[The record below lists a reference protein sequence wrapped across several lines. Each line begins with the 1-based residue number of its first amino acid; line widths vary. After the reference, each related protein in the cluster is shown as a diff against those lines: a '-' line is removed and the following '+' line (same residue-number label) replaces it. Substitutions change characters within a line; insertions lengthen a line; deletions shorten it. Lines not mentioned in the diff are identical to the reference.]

1 MMKKLFRGRLER
13 WNDGKG
19 FGFIRPEQG
28 QKDIFIHIS
37 AFQKSKRRPLVGDLI
52 DYRTNTDQQGRIMAV
67 NAQIVGDHLAVIR
80 NERESRNSIGL
91 GPWAWIVGILLTLSI
106 AGAYFFFNRYGQN
119 DARPATVDNPFGN
132 RRTQDSD
139 TILQKAF
146 DARASNLQVEGGGNV
161 VSLLPDD
168 TDGRRHQKF
177 IIRLNSGQTLMM
189 AHNIELSSRIDDIK
203 EGDAIEFFGE
213 YEWNEK
219 GGVIHWTHHDPERR
233 HRAGWL
239 KHNGRLYQ

>member
-1 MMKKLFRGRLER
+1 MMSKFFKGRLER

-37 AFQKSKRRPLVGDLI
+37 AFQKSKRRPMVGDLI
-52 DYRTNTDQQGRIMAV
+52 NYRTNTDRQGRIMAV
-67 NAQIVGDHLAVIR
+67 DARIAGNPPIIR
-80 NERESRNSIGL
+80 NKRENRISIGL
-91 GPWAWIVGILLTLSI
+91 TRWTWVLGILLTLSI
-106 AGAYFFFNRYGQN
+106 AGSFFFFNHYGQN
-119 DARPATVDNPFGN
+119 DSHPATVANPLDD
-132 RRTQDSD
+132 RRIQDSD

-146 DARASNLQVEGGGNV
+146 DARASNLQVEGSGKV

-177 IIRLNSGQTLMM
+177 IIRLKSGQTLMM
-189 AHNIELSSRIDDIK
+189 AHNIELSTRIDDIR
-203 EGDAIEFFGE
+203 EGDQIEFFGE

-233 HRAGWL
+233 HIAGWL